1 MARFLVQR
9 LFHGL
14 TILLGVS
21 MLVFICVELAPG
33 DAIDAMLPPES
44 FSSEAA
50 RAQMRHK
57 LGLDQPPPI
66 VYVRWL
72 GKVVRGNLGYS
83 LTSQKPITSVIGARM
98 PAMPCHA
105 NTVSE
110 SSRKSPLVFRP

>member
-1 MARFLVQR
+1 MARYLVQR

-44 FSSEAA
+44 FSSDAA

-57 LGLDQPPPI
+57 LGLDQPAPI
-66 VYVRWL
+66 VYLRWL
-72 GKVVRGNLGYS
+72 GKVVRGMGVVDMIAKVPTTNRGMY
-83 LTSQKPITSVIGARM
+83 QNVPAEPVVILSAKR
-98 PAMPCHA
+98 
-105 NTVSE
+105 
-110 SSRKSPLVFRP
+110 L